1 MAIINDPM
9 TRAEV
14 AAAIRS
20 VTIENNE
27 ESRRHFK
34 VISRRIRRGGLSS
47 SKQPMVVYTGF
58 HSDSILYGPDRCIV
72 DARDDIVGSKMRGQ
86 VIVLYVCDYSR
97 KVASRAFVRDA
108 DDTVH
113 DRLLDS
119 FETIM
124 ERDAADGARMMV
136 ASNPGG
142 W

>member
-1 MAIINDPM
+1 MAIISDPM

-20 VTIENNE
+20 VSIEDSE
-27 ESRRHFK
+27 ENRRHFK

-47 SKQPMVVYTGF
+47 SKRPMIVYTGF
-58 HSDSILYGPDRCIV
+58 HGDSTLYGTDRCVV

-108 DDTVH
+108 DDTIQ

-119 FETIM
+119 FETIV
-124 ERDAADGARMMV
+124 ERDAADGARLMV
-136 ASNPGG
+136 GSNPGG